1 MNEIANFITNVG
13 FPVSLAVG
21 LLCMFYK
28 LGNIVLTKIITA
40 FDRITEANDKITE
53 ANSELVRTNS
63 ILVSKIEGKI
73 DLVIKK
79 LDDKEVM

>member
-21 LLCMFYK
+21 LLYIIFK
-28 LGNIVLTKIITA
+28 SALIVVNKIIVA
-40 FDRITEANDKITE
+40 FDRIIETNEKITE

-63 ILVSKIEGKI
+63 ILASKIEGKI
-73 DLVIKK
+73 DIVIKK
-79 LDDKEVM
+79 LDNKEVI